1 MFNLKLE
8 QAKHAL
14 KEGRLDEAG
23 RLLLDPAVADHREAL
38 TLASKLAKKL
48 EDRGTQHLQAGRASA
63 ALQDARDAHRY
74 GGNEPATQQLM
85 QDALEAQASA
95 SLNQSDKK
103 QAVQA
108 AERRLRAG
116 MLSAVGGQLA
126 SLDDADAKR
135 LELDIA
141 FRRDAA
147 IHAVAQGQQALKRR
161 AWNQVALCIQ
171 QAEQAG
177 GQAKDRA
184 ALIDLAGTE
193 AIKDAEL
200 HMTDGELE
208 QAAQV
213 LAAIQP
219 VMPDPMPATRLL
231 KAINQL
237 GQAAS
242 WLRQGKPQQALP
254 VLQRVVNRC
263 PKAAWLTQLV
273 KQTQQAADAYAQ
285 IDASPLGELGVVD
298 IGRLSSV
305 GFTPKAEES
314 APAMFAET
322 QAVASPLT
330 GGPGGS
336 TDSWGIEGDKV
347 AGGGDHALKEL
358 TDRVYVLETQ
368 NAETTWLTLGDR
380 VSMGPISGKQPV
392 DLGLVADP
400 LLPVVNL
407 VCEEGDWFIQSDR
420 AVSINDKSVTRALL
434 QHGDKIALSPRC
446 RLKFARPHAASASAT
461 LELLQGRL
469 ARPDI
474 RRIVLVS
481 DALVIGNTSAT
492 HIASSDALT
501 PVVLRLKKSGS
512 GHSLCL
518 GSDQVAIAGDVSVS
532 KGDAVPIAK
541 PVNIGGLGLRLT
553 AIS

>member
-23 RLLLDPAVADHREAL
+23 RLLLDSAVADHRDAL

-48 EDRGTQHLQAGRASA
+48 VERGIQHLQAGRAPA
-63 ALQDARDAHRY
+63 ALQDARDAHRF

-85 QDALEAQASA
+85 QDALETQANV
-95 SLNQSDKK
+95 SLNQADKK
-103 QAVQA
+103 QAVEA
-108 AERRLRAG
+108 AERRLKAG
-116 MLSAVGGQLA
+116 MLSAAGGQLA
-126 SLDDADAKR
+126 SLDEADAKR

-141 FRRDAA
+141 YRRDAA
-147 IHAVAQGQQALKRR
+147 THAIEQGRQALKRR
-161 AWNQVALCIQ
+161 AWEQVALCIQ

-177 GQAKDRA
+177 GHAKDRA
-184 ALIDLAGTE
+184 ALIDLVGAE

-200 HMTDGELE
+200 HLADGELE

-213 LAAIQP
+213 LGAIQP

-263 PKAAWLTQLV
+263 PKAGWLTQLV

-285 IDASPLGELGVVD
+285 IDASPLGELGVVS

-305 GFTPKAEES
+305 GFAKAEERAVLA
-314 APAMFAET
+314 AP
-322 QAVASPLT
+322 QAVGPSFREISEASW
-330 GGPGGS
+330 GPGG
-336 TDSWGIEGDKV
+336 DKA
-347 AGGGDHALKEL
+347 AGNGDHAPKEL

-392 DLGLVADP
+392 DLGLVTDP
-400 LLPVVNL
+400 LLPVVSF

-420 AVSINDKSVTRALL
+420 AVSINDKPVTRALL

-446 RLKFARPHAASASAT
+446 RLRFARPHAASASAT
-461 LELLQGRL
+461 LELTQGRL

-474 RRIVLVS
+474 RKIILVS
-481 DALVIGNTSAT
+481 DALVISNTPAA

-501 PVVLRLKKSGS
+501 PVVLRLKQGAG

-518 GSDQVAIAGDVSVS
+518 GSDQVAVVGDVSVS
-532 KGDAVPIAK
+532 KGDAIPVAK